1 MLSQV
6 LHSNTA
12 IFHCG
17 TNVTRADRQRTD
29 HTTEKVDE
37 YNRYHPMDVH
47 QCWSDCWWYMTRR
60 DCRLLEFGP
69 GSSADLEASPVV
81 CGKCT

>member
-1 MLSQV
+1 MQLIPALHVDDVSRTWISCQRPGLLLNFFEGSFMLSQV

-12 IFHCG
+12 TFHCE

-37 YNRYHPMDVH
+37 YNRYQPMDVH
-47 QCWSDCWWYMTRR
+47 QC
-60 DCRLLEFGP
+60 
-69 GSSADLEASPVV
+69 
-81 CGKCT
+81 